1 MKNISY
7 RFFTSLCLGSVFAI
21 LIIGLWPFGYPIPN
35 RVTLLSDAPG
45 IRFAGGKGRA
55 KLNAGGVVYTPGP
68 LTIRRTEHSAP
79 GSMTLV
85 FKAEAA
91 SEFTSGVG
99 TIVALCNEEKR
110 LKLLFGQWRTHLI
123 IRTFYFATDRRG
135 PYTEI
140 GVRDVLT
147 PGKPG
152 LITVTSTSNGTK
164 IYDEGEL
171 VRSVAHV
178 RLLPEAVDF
187 SGYRVYLGNEPDVTA
202 PWNGKLYAL
211 GLYDRALTADEV
223 FKSYRSWTH
232 KPPSFANPGDDAV
245 VKYTFANAKGM
256 KVPNILNDGNYLL
269 IPERFDLVQRPLER
283 SIGYKINVEDVVIN
297 ILGFIPFGFLGV
309 LWLRQRWRG
318 PIVGV
323 AVLVVLAGFAV
334 SFGIELAQAYLPTR
348 NSSLLDLITNVT
360 GAVLGVV
367 AACLAGRYKFFSGK
381 IYETQR
387 SCSK

>member
-1 MKNISY
+1 
-7 RFFTSLCLGSVFAI
+7 
-21 LIIGLWPFGYPIPN
+21 
-35 RVTLLSDAPG
+35 
-45 IRFAGGKGRA
+45 
-55 KLNAGGVVYTPGP
+55 
-68 LTIRRTEHSAP
+68 
-79 GSMTLV
+79 MTLV
-85 FKAEAA
+85 YKAEQA
-91 SEFTSGVG
+91 SEFTSGIG
-99 TIVALCNEEKR
+99 TIVALCDEENR

-202 PWNGKLYAL
+202 PWEGILYGL
-211 GLYDRALTADEV
+211 GIYDRALTADEV
-223 FKSYRSWTH
+223 FQSYRSWTH
-232 KPPSFANPGDDAV
+232 NKSPSFANPGDNAV
-245 VKYTFANAKGM
+245 VTYTFANAKGM
-256 KVPNILNDGNYLL
+256 KVPDILGDGNYLL

-283 SIGYKINVEDVVIN
+283 STGYKINVEDVVIN
-297 ILGFIPFGFLGV
+297 TLGFIPFGFLGV
-309 LWLRQRWRG
+309 LWMRQRWRG
-318 PIVGV
+318 PVLGV

-334 SFGIELAQAYLPTR
+334 SFGIEQAQAYLPTR
-348 NSSLLDLITNVT
+348 NSSLLDLITNVVGT
-360 GAVLGVV
+360 TFGVI
-367 AACLAGRYKFFSGK
+367 AACLAGR
-381 IYETQR
+381 
-387 SCSK
+387 

>member
-1 MKNISY
+1 VRNISY
-7 RFFTSLCLGSVFAI
+7 RFLASLFLGSVLAI
-21 LIIGLWPFGYPIPN
+21 LILGLWPFGYPIPN

-45 IRFAGGKGRA
+45 IQFTGSKGRA

-68 LTIRRTEHSAP
+68 LTIHRTKHSAP

-91 SEFTSGVG
+91 SEFTSGIG
-99 TIVALCNEEKR
+99 TIVALCDEENR

-152 LITVTSTSNGTK
+152 LITVTSASNGTK

-202 PWNGKLYAL
+202 PWEGILYGL
-211 GLYDRALTADEV
+211 GIYDRALTADEV
-223 FKSYRSWTH
+223 FQSYRSWTH
-232 KPPSFANPGDDAV
+232 NKPPSFVNPGDNAV
-245 VKYTFANAKGM
+245 VTYTFANAKGM
-256 KVPNILNDGNYLL
+256 KVPDILGDGNYLL

-283 SIGYKINVEDVVIN
+283 STGYKINVEDVVIN

-334 SFGIELAQAYLPTR
+334 SFGIEQAQAYLPTR
-348 NSSLLDLITNVT
+348 DSSLLDLITNVVGT
-360 GAVLGVV
+360 TFGVI
-367 AACLAGRYKFFSGK
+367 AACLAGR
-381 IYETQR
+381 
-387 SCSK
+387 

>member
-1 MKNISY
+1 M
-7 RFFTSLCLGSVFAI
+7 SVLAI

-35 RVTLLSDAPG
+35 RVTLLRDAPG
-45 IRFAGGKGRA
+45 IRFTGSRGGL
-55 KLNAGGVVYTPGP
+55 KLNAGGVVYTPEP
-68 LTIRRTEHSAP
+68 LSIHRKEHSAP

-91 SEFTSGVG
+91 SEFTNGVG
-99 TIVALCNEEKR
+99 TIVALCDEENR

-147 PGKPG
+147 PGKPR

-187 SGYRVYLGNEPDVTA
+187 TGYRIYLGNEPDVSA
-202 PWNGKLYAL
+202 PWRGELYAL

-223 FKSYRSWTH
+223 FISYRSWTP
-232 KPPSFANPGDDAV
+232 KPPSNANPGDDAV
-245 VKYTFANAKGM
+245 VKYTFANAKGV
-256 KVPNILNDGNYLL
+256 KVPNILNDGNVLL
-269 IPERFDLVQRPLER
+269 IPERFDLKQRPFER
-283 SIGYKINVEDVVIN
+283 SIGYKINVEDVIIN
-297 ILGFIPFGFLGV
+297 IVGFIPFGFLGV
-309 LWLRQRWRG
+309 LWLRQRWRW
-318 PIVGV
+318 PIVRV
-323 AVLVVLAGFAV
+323 VVLVMLAGFAV
-334 SFGIELAQAYLPTR
+334 SFGIEQAQAYLPTR
-348 NSSLLDLITNVT
+348 NSSLLDLITNVVGT
-360 GAVLGVV
+360 TFGVI
-367 AACLAGRYKFFSGK
+367 AACLAGRYKFFGGK
-381 IYETQR
+381 IYETQL
-387 SCSK
+387 SCYENK

>member
-1 MKNISY
+1 M
-7 RFFTSLCLGSVFAI
+7 GSVLAI

-45 IRFAGGKGRA
+45 IRFTGSKGRA

-68 LTIRRTEHSAP
+68 LTIRRTKHSAT

-99 TIVALCNEEKR
+99 TIVALCDEENR

-187 SGYRVYLGNEPDVTA
+187 SGYRIYLGNEPDVSA
-202 PWNGKLYAL
+202 PWKGELYGL

-223 FKSYRSWTH
+223 FKSYRSWNH
-232 KPPSFANPGDDAV
+232 KPPSYANPGDNAV
-245 VKYTFANAKGM
+245 VKYSFANAKGM
-256 KVPNILNDGNYLL
+256 KVPDVLGDGNYLL

-283 SIGYKINVEDVVIN
+283 SIGYKINVEDVFIN

-334 SFGIELAQAYLPTR
+334 SFGIEQAQAYLPTR
-348 NSSLLDLITNVT
+348 NSSLLDLITNVVGT
-360 GAVLGVV
+360 TFGVI
-367 AACLAGRYKFFSGK
+367 AACLAGR
-381 IYETQR
+381 
-387 SCSK
+387 

>member
-1 MKNISY
+1 MRNISD
-7 RFFTSLCLGSVFAI
+7 RLLASLCLGSVLAV

-45 IRFAGGKGRA
+45 IRFTGSKGRA

-68 LTIRRTEHSAP
+68 LTIQRTEHSAP

-91 SEFTSGVG
+91 SEFTNGVG
-99 TIVALCNEEKR
+99 TIVALCDEENR

-123 IRTFYFATDRRG
+123 IRTFYFATDRRE

-164 IYDEGEL
+164 IYDQGEL

-187 SGYRVYLGNEPDVTA
+187 SGYRIYLGNEPDVSA
-202 PWNGKLYAL
+202 PWKGELYA
-211 GLYDRALTADEV
+211 G
-223 FKSYRSWTH
+223 
-232 KPPSFANPGDDAV
+232 
-245 VKYTFANAKGM
+245 
-256 KVPNILNDGNYLL
+256 
-269 IPERFDLVQRPLER
+269 
-283 SIGYKINVEDVVIN
+283 
-297 ILGFIPFGFLGV
+297 GFLSSAISR
-309 LWLRQRWRG
+309 LNCSYTSRLR
-318 PIVGV
+318 
-323 AVLVVLAGFAV
+323 
-334 SFGIELAQAYLPTR
+334 PT
-348 NSSLLDLITNVT
+348 
-360 GAVLGVV
+360 
-367 AACLAGRYKFFSGK
+367 
-381 IYETQR
+381 
-387 SCSK
+387 

>member
-1 MKNISY
+1 MRNISY
-7 RFFTSLCLGSVFAI
+7 RFLASLFLGSVLAI

-35 RVTLLSDAPG
+35 RVTLLSDVPG
-45 IRFAGGKGRA
+45 IQFTGSKGRF

-68 LTIRRTEHSAP
+68 LTIYRKKHSAP
-79 GSMTLV
+79 GSMTLM

-91 SEFTSGVG
+91 SEFTNGVG
-99 TIVALCNEEKR
+99 TIVALCDEENR

-147 PGKPG
+147 PGKPRS
-152 LITVTSTSNGTK
+152 ITVTSTSNGTK
-164 IYDEGEL
+164 IYVEGEL

-187 SGYRVYLGNEPDVTA
+187 SGYRIYLGNEPDVSA
-202 PWNGKLYAL
+202 PWKGELYAL
-211 GLYDRALTADEV
+211 GLYDCALTADEV
-223 FKSYRSWTH
+223 FKNYRSWTH
-232 KPPSFANPGDDAV
+232 KPPSNANPGDDAV
-245 VKYTFANAKGM
+245 VKYTFANAKGV
-256 KVPNILNDGNYLL
+256 KVPNILNAGNFLL
-269 IPERFDLVQRPLER
+269 IPERFDLKQRPLER

-309 LWLRQRWRG
+309 LWLRRRWRG
-318 PIVGV
+318 PIVRV
-323 AVLVVLAGFAV
+323 VVLVVLAGFAV
-334 SFGIELAQAYLPTR
+334 SFGIEQAQAYLPTR
-348 NSSLLDLITNVT
+348 NSSLLDLITNVVGT
-360 GAVLGVV
+360 TFGVI

-381 IYETQR
+381 IY
-387 SCSK
+387 